1 MEVKEIFETFR
12 RVLTNHYADF
22 HGRARRTE
30 FWRYILAYLVV
41 LIFLSI
47 LGIPLLLRVVEIA
60 LLLPTLGIIVRRLHD
75 LDRSWWLILVPIVP
89 SLLTF
94 TLFSLFWPLGVL
106 FALIAVACFAYLIYL
121 YVLPGTPGPN
131 QYGPDPKA
139 IAA

>member
-1 MEVKEIFETFR
+1 MEVKQIFETFR

-75 LDRSWWLILVPIVP
+75 LNRSWWLILVPIVP
-89 SLLTF
+89 SLLTLA
-94 TLFSLFWPLGVL
+94 LFSLFWPLGVV